1 MAVSGIPAPSGAH
14 RLTSGGAQERA
25 TRRRSEGWARRAPLL
40 PALVFTIIVTQLPFL
55 FTLYY
60 SLQSWNLVRPGSRQF
75 VGLSNYA
82 NVFTD
87 STFRVA
93 ALNTVIITGATVL
106 IAMVIGVGLALLLDR
121 KFLGRGIVRTL
132 LITPF
137 LVTPVAA
144 ALLWKTTMF
153 DPVYGIINFVLSPF
167 GVGEIDWISR
177 YPLPAVI
184 TELVWQWTPFMMLL
198 VLAGLQSQP
207 RETIEAARVDG
218 ASSGRL
224 FRELTLPHLRRY
236 IELGIVL
243 GAIYVVNTFD
253 AIYMMTQGGPGTAST
268 NLPFYLY
275 QRAFLGFD
283 IGQAAALGVVVV
295 VGTII
300 VSTIALRLIFTSF
313 TDTEEG
319 A

>member
-1 MAVSGIPAPSGAH
+1 VAVTRLPAPAG
-14 RLTSGGAQERA
+14 A
-25 TRRRSEGWARRAPLL
+25 TRMAPAGGGVRSARAEGWIRRAPLM
-40 PALVFTIIVTQLPFL
+40 PALVFTIIVTQVPFL
-55 FTLYY
+55 FTLFY

-87 STFRVA
+87 TTFRTA
-93 ALNTVIITGATVL
+93 ALNTIVITGSVVL
-106 IAMVIGVGLALLLDR
+106 ISMVLGIALALLLDR

-153 DPVYGIINFVLSPF
+153 DPVYGIINFVLSPL

-177 YPLPAVI
+177 YPLPTVI

-207 RETIEAARVDG
+207 REVVEAARVDG
-218 ASSGRL
+218 ASSMRL

-236 IELGIVL
+236 IELGLVL

-295 VGTII
+295 AGTII

-313 TDTEEG
+313 SGAEEG